1 MVQRSVGK
9 VVLCFPGQLNKI
21 PEGLGGKGH
30 KGGGRLSHPFFEK
43 GWELA
48 GFDLTSF
55 FFQDEEEDRFPALK
69 LQVATYLLSMVSFDR
84 YRNKG
89 GTWDFITEHS
99 MGIYAALAAADAMT
113 FEQGLAITKGIGLI
127 VEKAGEQVPGG
138 MAAVI
143 GLTSQTIKQIC
154 ADVDGSLYVANV
166 NGSRQFVLSG
176 DAQALEQGIALSMQQ
191 GAISAQRLPF
201 TTPLHSPLM
210 EPILDTVRRFLADFE
225 IGPPRTPLIS
235 HWDSKPLQD
244 PHEIKEFL
252 AVELYK
258 PVDWEGCVQHLLNH
272 GVTCFIEMGVLDSLT
287 KLIRWIDRDVK
298 ALSYGTQDI
307 E

>member
-21 PEGLGGKGH
+21 PEGLEGKERGS
-30 KGGGRLSHPFFEK
+30 GGRPSHHFFEK

-48 GFDLTSF
+48 GFDLVSF
-55 FFQDEEEDRFPALK
+55 FFQDEGEDCFLALK

-99 MGIYAALAAADAMT
+99 MGIYAALAAVDAVT

-127 VEKAGEQVPGG
+127 VEKAGEQKPGG

-143 GLTSQTIKQIC
+143 GLTSEAIKQIC
-154 ADVDGSLYVANV
+154 TAVDGPLYVANV

-176 DAQALEQGIALSMQQ
+176 DARALEQGIALSMKQ

-210 EPILDTVRRFLADFE
+210 EPIADAVRHFLADFE
-225 IGPPRTPLIS
+225 IRPPRTPLIS
-235 HWDSKPLQD
+235 HWSGKPLQD
-244 PHEIKEFL
+244 PYQIREFL
-252 AVELYK
+252 AAELYK
-258 PVDWEGCVQHLLNH
+258 PVDWEGCVQHLLSS
-272 GVTCFIEMGVLDSLT
+272 GVACFIEMGAHDSLT

-298 ALSYGTQDI
+298 ALSYGT
-307 E
+307 